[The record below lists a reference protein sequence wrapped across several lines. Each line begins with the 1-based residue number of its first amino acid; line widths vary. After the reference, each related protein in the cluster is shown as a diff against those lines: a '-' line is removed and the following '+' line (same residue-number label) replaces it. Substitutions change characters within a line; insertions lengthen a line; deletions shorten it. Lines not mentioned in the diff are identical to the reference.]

1 MGRRERN
8 ATPREGSNRAEKLA
22 AQRARAEAGAA
33 AGSRPFEGM
42 ASECDIVALRQF
54 VPSATAPLKVAGAN
68 REVRLATVLPGA
80 SYAMVREEDDG
91 VVGYAALQTS
101 TRPAEPG
108 AALAGAA
115 RFAADAPVGEAL
127 AEPVDGALLEVL
139 DAAAPLEITVHKDFD
154 WWLSGDVDAST
165 RQLVEQA
172 NSLITPAARID
183 LGADGVGAPWWAD
196 TGSKAHLR
204 WVHPAPE
211 DELMAARRACTPPA
225 GSPWARARG
234 SPARSAPT
242 ACWFRSST
250 STASRTPTSG
260 WPAPS
265 NWASG
270 WPRPW
275 PTPPN
280 SPPRSGARATACAA
294 GRCRCSQP
302 VNFSPSW
309 PDRYAT
315 SVLRMS

>member
-1 MGRRERN
+1 MRARPRAARSSTLRGMGRRERN

-211 DELMAARRACTPPA
+211 DELMAALARVHAAGGLTVGEGSRFA
-225 GSPWARARG
+225 GSFRADGLLVPVFDLDRESHPDEWVAGTVELGKRLAEALADTTELTAAQRRSRDGLRG
-234 SPARSAPT
+234 RQVS
-242 ACWFRSST
+242 
-250 STASRTPTSG
+250 
-260 WPAPS
+260 
-265 NWASG
+265 
-270 WPRPW
+270 
-275 PTPPN
+275 
-280 SPPRSGARATACAA
+280 
-294 GRCRCSQP
+294 
-302 VNFSPSW
+302 
-309 PDRYAT
+309 
-315 SVLRMS
+315 L